1 MYELNEFDKILIKIM
16 KKDWMFFNKINVRHV
31 PYLKYQ
37 KIAYPHK
44 SIIKY

>member
-16 KKDWMFFNKINVRHV
+16 KKDRMCFNKINVRHM

-37 KIAYPHK
+37 KIAYAHK
-44 SIIKY
+44 SIIEY